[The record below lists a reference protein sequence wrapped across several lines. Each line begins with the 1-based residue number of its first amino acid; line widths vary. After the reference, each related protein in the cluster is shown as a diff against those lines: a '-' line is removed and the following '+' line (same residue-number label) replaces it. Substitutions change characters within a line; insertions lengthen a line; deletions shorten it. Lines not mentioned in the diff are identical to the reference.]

1 MYKRQDSASKSKT
14 LGSFENKDTVNLN
27 PYTNK
32 LLTSNPAFVGS
43 NIPVEKYREKMPY
56 TCDPDQAFNIW
67 EIVKDM
73 IGKDLAHF
81 AVPVFLNEP
90 LSMLQKLCE

>member
-1 MYKRQDSASKSKT
+1 M
-14 LGSFENKDTVNLN
+14 
-27 PYTNK
+27 
-32 LLTSNPAFVGS
+32 GS

-81 AVPVFLNEP
+81 AVPGKKDIWTFWVIL
-90 LSMLQKLCE
+90 